1 MGMAGGAKVN
11 RTERLA
17 ALAREAD
24 DQRQRELIKS
34 VFQEIITETMAQ
46 FGRWSLRSIMTAT
59 VGWACYVWIQLHLSA
74 GGK

>member
-11 RTERLA
+11 RTERVA
-17 ALAREAD
+17 ALTREAD

-34 VFQEIITETMAQ
+34 VVQEIITDTMAQ
-46 FGRWSLRSIMTAT
+46 FGRWSLRSIMTAAI
-59 VGWACYVWIQLHLSA
+59 GWACYVWIQLHLSA